1 MQERKLM
8 ELAEAAGNIAIV
20 GHVRPDGD
28 CVGSCLAVCNYITE
42 QYPEKTVDVY
52 LETPPAKFSY
62 LKQFERICSDPDTGN
77 QYDLCICLDSGDRER
92 LGKNVVYLNTAKTS
106 ICIDHHITNQG
117 YAAANFVKADAS
129 ATCEVLYD
137 FLDEEKISRD
147 VAECIYTGI
156 LHDTNVFKNSNT
168 TQRTMHVAGAM
179 MAKGIIPMD
188 DKYSLWTIGIPQKD
202 YVNQLFDRVD
212 PYSVLFYLLFVVF
225 IFEQVLLL
233 SLFCNKLSKI
243 KSRTLYCYAQF
254 IRP

>member
-1 MQERKLM
+1 MIFQAKNPVILAGSGVVRGHASKELTEFATKLK
-8 ELAEAAGNIAIV
+8 IPVI
-20 GHVRPDGD
+20 
-28 CVGSCLAVCNYITE
+28 
-42 QYPEKTVDVY
+42 
-52 LETPPAKFSY
+52 
-62 LKQFERICSDPDTGN
+62 
-77 QYDLCICLDSGDRER
+77 
-92 LGKNVVYLNTAKTS
+92 NT
-106 ICIDHHITNQG
+106 
-117 YAAANFVKADAS
+117 
-129 ATCEVLYD
+129 
-137 FLDEEKISRD
+137 
-147 VAECIYTGI
+147 
-156 LHDTNVFKNSNT
+156 
-168 TQRTMHVAGAM
+168 M

>member
-1 MQERKLM
+1 MSKRKSTKHCCFVLFVVR
-8 ELAEAAGNIAIV
+8 LAHSYPNGAPLVAITGQV
-20 GHVRPDGD
+20 G
-28 CVGSCLAVCNYITE
+28 T
-42 QYPEKTVDVY
+42 
-52 LETPPAKFSY
+52 
-62 LKQFERICSDPDTGN
+62 
-77 QYDLCICLDSGDRER
+77 DR
-92 LGKNVVYLNTAKTS
+92 LHIPVVNT
-106 ICIDHHITNQG
+106 
-117 YAAANFVKADAS
+117 
-129 ATCEVLYD
+129 
-137 FLDEEKISRD
+137 
-147 VAECIYTGI
+147 
-156 LHDTNVFKNSNT
+156 
-168 TQRTMHVAGAM
+168 M